1 MILMKKSVVA
11 TMLAGL
17 CITAVGGCQ
26 PANDEQVPQSRTE
39 NQAQSA
45 PNQQTQAQQREA
57 SRDESGIYVSPNDT
71 REYGVVRL
79 ENGLDVVVVS
89 DPDADKAAAALNVHV
104 GSMQNPEE
112 QLGLA
117 HYLEH
122 MLFLGTEKY
131 PDPDEYGEFMSRHGG
146 MHNAYT
152 ADDHTNYMFQV
163 NNDRLDEALD
173 RFSDFFKAPIFDPD
187 YSQKEVNAVDSEWSM
202 RRASDGFIMFKLN
215 NVTLNPEHPIARFR
229 IGNNESLG
237 DKEGSVLYD
246 EMLDFYQR
254 YYSANLMTASIIG
267 DYSVEEL
274 TEKARTY
281 FADIPNRDV
290 EAPGIDVP
298 AVTEAERSLQIFYKP
313 QMEIR
318 ILQIDFTIDNNAD
331 QFAYKPND
339 LVAYMINSE
348 MPGTPGAFL
357 REQEWADSLGA
368 YAQPNAYGNAGRFII
383 QAELTESGME
393 NREVIAG
400 LLFDYLETLRI
411 EGVSEDY
418 FAEVGTVLNNR
429 FQFLQRTNAFNYATQ
444 LAAAMQHY
452 PLEHII
458 DYSFRLDEYNP
469 DAINDV
475 LAQLTPENARVWFV
489 SPEEE
494 VDQRLHFFDGEYRI
508 AELTTDII
516 DGWREQASD
525 IEVNLPSVNTLLPED
540 LSVKPIEGS
549 AQALQVIDEAGVSA
563 WLQRSER
570 FLEPRASVT
579 AQLYHDVRQK
589 TLQQRMAAEVIVEA
603 FNLSE
608 QALAREASIAGV
620 NFSLTYGQGLA
631 LNLSG
636 FNDKHGQLAERVL
649 DGLASYEP
657 GSNRLTQVKD
667 RLRRHIENQ
676 ALQFPVQQLGPRYS
690 AFIEVPGATPEARLE
705 ALAAV
710 TLEDVMAA
718 RDDLFEG
725 VTLRLLAVGNYN
737 ASDVHGL
744 ANTLK
749 ERVTL
754 DTDMRYQRRDVIE
767 PRAATVVNFKHDVS
781 LEDVALLDAYVLP
794 DDSIEARAKASLFA
808 EIAHTRFF
816 NELRTEKQLGYAVGV
831 SPVGAGDYAGVGYL
845 IQSSVASLV
854 ELDEHFTSFRE
865 SFNAYLSE
873 LSEATFDEA
882 KQGLLVSLREQPQN
896 LNEEARRLRSDWIRE
911 NYRFDTRE
919 QTIESVERLTL
930 ADLQAFHQLLL
941 NDEQRMRVMVQLRG
955 TKFSDSDYIEVEGAV
970 DVEDIE
976 SFQQQWQANN

>member
-1 MILMKKSVVA
+1 MILIKKNIIA
-11 TMLAGL
+11 TIIAGL
-17 CITAVGGCQ
+17 CMTAVVGCQ
-26 PANDEQVPQSRTE
+26 PANNEQASSQQASNGAPQASSQ
-39 NQAQSA
+39 QA
-45 PNQQTQAQQREA
+45 PAQQREA
-57 SRDESGIYVSPNDT
+57 TRDASGIYVSPNDP

-79 ENGLDVVVVS
+79 DNGLDVVVVS

-104 GSMQNPEE
+104 GSMQNPDN

-173 RFSDFFKAPIFDPD
+173 RFSDFFKSPIFDPD

-202 RRASDGFIMFKLN
+202 RRASDGFILFKLN

-237 DKEGSVLYD
+237 DKDGSVLYD
-246 EMLDFYQR
+246 EMLDFYQQ

-267 DYSVEEL
+267 NYSVAEL
-274 TEKARTY
+274 KEKAHTY

-290 EAPGIDVP
+290 EPPSIDVP
-298 AVTEAERSLQIFYKP
+298 AVTDAERSVQIFYKP
-313 QMEIR
+313 QMEMR
-318 ILQIDFTIDNNAD
+318 ILQIDFTIDNNAQ

-357 REQEWADSLGA
+357 REQEWVDSLAA

-383 QAELTESGME
+383 QAELTESGMQ

-418 FAEVGTVLNNR
+418 FAEVGTVLDNR

-458 DYSFRLDEYNP
+458 DYGYRLDEYNP
-469 DAINDV
+469 DAINHV
-475 LAQLTPENARVWFV
+475 LTQLTPENARVWFI

-494 VDQRLHFFDGEYRI
+494 VDQRLHYFDGEYRI
-508 AELTTDII
+508 AELSSDII
-516 DGWREQASD
+516 NGWRDQASD

-540 LSVKPIEGS
+540 LAVKPVEGS

-579 AQLYHDVRQK
+579 AQLYHDVREK
-589 TLQQRMAAEVIVEA
+589 SLQERMAAQVIVEA

-620 NFSLTYGQGLA
+620 NFSLSYGQGLS

-636 FNDKHGQLAERVL
+636 FNDKHAVLAERVL
-649 DGLASYEP
+649 DGLANYEP

-667 RLRRHIENQ
+667 RLRRNIENQ
-676 ALQFPVQQLGPRYS
+676 ALQFPIQQLGPRYS

-710 TLEDVMAA
+710 TLEDVIAA
-718 RDDLFEG
+718 RDGLFDG
-725 VTLRLLAVGNYN
+725 VALRLLAVGNYDE
-737 ASDVHGL
+737 SDVQRL
-744 ANTLK
+744 TNTLK
-749 ERVTL
+749 ERVNL
-754 DTDMRYQRRDVIE
+754 DTNVRYQRRDILE
-767 PRAATVVNFKHDVS
+767 PRAATVVNFTQDVS

-794 DDSIEARAKASLFA
+794 DDSIAARAKASLLA
-808 EIAHTRFF
+808 EIAHPRFF

-854 ELDEHFTSFRE
+854 ELDGHFTSFRNG
-865 SFNAYLSE
+865 FNEYLAE
-873 LSEATFDEA
+873 LSEESFDEA

-896 LNEEARRLRSDWIRE
+896 LNEEAGRLRSDWARE
-911 NYRFDTRE
+911 NYRFDTRA
-919 QTIESVERLTL
+919 QTIDAVERLSL
-930 ADLQAFHQLLL
+930 ADLQAFNEQLL
-941 NDEQRMRVMVQLRG
+941 DSEQRMRVMVQLRG
-955 TKFSDSDYIEVEGAV
+955 SKFSDTDYIDVEGAV
-970 DVEDIE
+970 NVDDIE
-976 SFQQQWQANN
+976 NFQQQWQGND